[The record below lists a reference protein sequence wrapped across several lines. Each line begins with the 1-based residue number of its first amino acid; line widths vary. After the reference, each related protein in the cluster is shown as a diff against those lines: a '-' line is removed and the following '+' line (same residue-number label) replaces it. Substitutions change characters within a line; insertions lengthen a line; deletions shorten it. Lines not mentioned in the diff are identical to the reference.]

1 MGRTA
6 RFNQN
11 GQSLIFLMPNE
22 EEIML
27 RKLRERKIPI
37 EDLYV
42 DPRKMQT
49 IRFKAQAY
57 CAGDVALKESAQR
70 AFKAYIKSIHLMK
83 DKEVFN
89 VNAIDREKYATSLGL
104 HVAPQI
110 GFLSKGSSKGKKD
123 SETTDKTDD
132 SRPSDNKEKQI
143 SLFCNDSDDE
153 DGDKDLFTVKST
165 WRAGDIPVPVPDI
178 SLEDMSRK
186 KGKIVSKAAVVKKLV
201 KKGIQINTKIVFND
215 EGKPVESFPT
225 KQTSEKLKELEGKN
239 VIDIEVAKEIM
250 KEEDEIDREVRR
262 KIRLEKKR
270 ARIEKEKGPKKNKKA
285 KEADK
290 DNDAEEDDDLD
301 ETTAAYIDMLPDPDV
316 VYGDKNEEDEEYSGD
331 DRDYNDGDS
340 DENDND
346 EDEDD
351 KPSKKRRLASS
362 SEDEI
367 DEDFELPDNEHLA
380 LQLLRS

>member
-1 MGRTA
+1 M
-6 RFNQN
+6 
-11 GQSLIFLMPNE
+11 
-22 EEIML
+22 
-27 RKLRERKIPI
+27 
-37 EDLYV
+37 
-42 DPRKMQT
+42 
-49 IRFKAQAY
+49 
-57 CAGDVALKESAQR
+57 
-70 AFKAYIKSIHLMK
+70 
-83 DKEVFN
+83 
-89 VNAIDREKYATSLGL
+89 
-104 HVAPQI
+104 
-110 GFLSKGSSKGKKD
+110 
-123 SETTDKTDD
+123 
-132 SRPSDNKEKQI
+132 
-143 SLFCNDSDDE
+143 
-153 DGDKDLFTVKST
+153 
-165 WRAGDIPVPVPDI
+165 
-178 SLEDMSRK
+178 
-186 KGKIVSKAAVVKKLV
+186 
-201 KKGIQINTKIVFND
+201 
-215 EGKPVESFPT
+215 ESFPT

-301 ETTAAYIDMLPDPDV
+301 ETTAAYIDMLPDPDE

-331 DRDYNDGDS
+331 DKDYNDGDS
-340 DENDND
+340 DENDN
-346 EDEDD
+346 DEDD

>member
-1 MGRTA
+1 
-6 RFNQN
+6 
-11 GQSLIFLMPNE
+11 MPNE
-22 EEIML
+22 EEVML

-42 DPRKMQT
+42 DPKKMQT

-70 AFKAYIKSIHLMK
+70 AFKAYIKSIYLMK

-110 GFLSKGSSKGKKD
+110 AFLSKGSSKGKD
-123 SETTDKTDD
+123 DTETTEKTND
-132 SRPSDNKEKQI
+132 SRSTDHKEKQI

-165 WRAGDIPVPVPDI
+165 WRAEDIPGPIPDI
-178 SLEDMSRK
+178 SLEDMLRK
-186 KGKIVSKAAVVKKLV
+186 KGGKIVTKAAVVRKMV
-201 KKGIQINTKIVFND
+201 KKGIQINKKIVFD
-215 EGKPVESFPT
+215 EEGKPVESFPT

-270 ARIEKEKGPKKNKKA
+270 ARMDKEKGPKKNKKA
-285 KEADK
+285 KEAGQE
-290 DNDAEEDDDLD
+290 DNNAEDDLD
-301 ETTAAYIDMLPDPDV
+301 ETTAAYIDELPDPDE
-316 VYGDKNEEDEEYSGD
+316 VYGDKNYEDEGDSGD
-331 DRDYNDGDS
+331 DKDYNDGDS

-346 EDEDD
+346 EDD
-351 KPSKKRRLASS
+351 KPSKRIRLASS